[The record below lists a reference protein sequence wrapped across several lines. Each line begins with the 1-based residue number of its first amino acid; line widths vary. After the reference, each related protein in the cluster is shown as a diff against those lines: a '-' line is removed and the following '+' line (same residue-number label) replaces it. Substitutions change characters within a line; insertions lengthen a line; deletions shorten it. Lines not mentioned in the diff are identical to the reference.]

1 LSIHPLLSWFEKRHK
16 SSTLTLAQ
24 ELTSKAIE
32 TAAELEKAFIACS
45 RGDREEAMNHISVL
59 FQKEKEVDKL
69 RRNIYKE
76 LATSSLPWRYRED
89 LLLLVRRLDQLADWV
104 KDSAR
109 SIVVLQE
116 AEIPEEL
123 VDSYKKM
130 GSLLREC
137 TVLLSG
143 SIEMMGVNVSQAE
156 ELAIRV
162 ENVEDQID
170 KEYLNTKTLFIK
182 YGEEINPGTLLILR
196 DLLEY
201 LERAADVCADT
212 ADFLKLL
219 ALGD

>member
-1 LSIHPLLSWFEKRHK
+1 MSIHPLLSWFEKRHK
-16 SSTLTLAQ
+16 SNTLTLAQ
-24 ELTSKAIE
+24 ELMSKAIE
-32 TAAELEKAFIACS
+32 TAAELEKALKACS
-45 RGDREEAMNHISVL
+45 KGDVEEAMDHISIL
-59 FQKEKEVDKL
+59 FQKEKEVDEL
-69 RRNIYKE
+69 RRNVYKE

-89 LLLLVRRLDQLADWV
+89 LMLLIRRLDLLADWV

-109 SIVVLQE
+109 SIVLLQE
-116 AEIPEEL
+116 TEMPKEL
-123 VDSYKKM
+123 VDSYLKI
-130 GSLLREC
+130 GGLLREC

-162 ENVEDQID
+162 ENIEDKID

-182 YGEEINPGTLLILR
+182 YGEKINPGTLLILR
-196 DLLEY
+196 DLNEY

-219 ALGD
+219 VAGN

>member
-1 LSIHPLLSWFEKRHK
+1 MSIHPLLSWFEKRHK
-16 SSTLTLAQ
+16 SKTLTLAQ
-24 ELTSKAIE
+24 ELMSKAIE
-32 TAAELEKAFIACS
+32 TAAELEKALIACS
-45 RGDREEAMNHISVL
+45 KGDGKEAMNHVSVL
-59 FQKEKEVDKL
+59 FQKEKEVDEL
-69 RRNIYKE
+69 RRSVYKE

-89 LLLLVRRLDQLADWV
+89 LMLLIRRLDLLADWV

-116 AEIPEEL
+116 AEMPKEL
-123 VDSYKKM
+123 VGNYIKM
-130 GSLLREC
+130 GGLLREC
-137 TVLLSG
+137 TVLLGG

-162 ENVEDQID
+162 ENVEDKID
-170 KEYLNTKTLFIK
+170 EEYLNTKTLFIK

-212 ADFLKLL
+212 ADYLKLL
-219 ALGD
+219 AVGN

>member
-1 LSIHPLLSWFEKRHK
+1 M
-16 SSTLTLAQ
+16 
-24 ELTSKAIE
+24 SKAIE
-32 TAAELEKAFIACS
+32 TAAELEKALVACS
-45 RGDREEAMNHISVL
+45 KGEREEAMNHISAL
-59 FQKEKEVDKL
+59 FHKEKEVDEL
-69 RRNIYKE
+69 RRKVYKE

-89 LLLLVRRLDQLADWV
+89 LMLLVRRLDQLADWV

-116 AEIPEEL
+116 AEMPKEL

-130 GSLLREC
+130 GGLLREC

-162 ENVEDQID
+162 ETVEDKID

-212 ADFLKLL
+212 ADFLKLI
-219 ALGD
+219 AIGD